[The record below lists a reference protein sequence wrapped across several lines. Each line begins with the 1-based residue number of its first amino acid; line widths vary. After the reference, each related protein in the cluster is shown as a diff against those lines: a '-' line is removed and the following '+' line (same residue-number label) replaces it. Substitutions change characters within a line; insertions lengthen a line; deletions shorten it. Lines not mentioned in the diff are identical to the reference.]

1 VQMGSRTMIRSKK
14 WTVGASCLMALV
26 ASAVCYAQTQT
37 PATPAQTVGGNAS
50 VSASDA
56 AVRVAQEDPA
66 VVKRGAI
73 AFATN
78 CAGCHGA
85 TAKGTS
91 IAPDLIRSTLVEDDN
106 KGDQIGPVLR
116 VAHPKGGTSKL
127 SLSDQDITDLAS
139 WLRVQVYGAAF
150 RQTYVYLDTL
160 VGDPKKGEAYF
171 KAKCA
176 SCHSPTGDLAGI
188 GTRFDPP
195 TLQSRWITGGG
206 AVRGGRGGR
215 GAALT
220 SENGSTIADTAPP
233 NVTNA
238 TITITV
244 TLANGQKFDGVPISV
259 TDFVVVFKDMSGA
272 YHSYARADGFP
283 KVEVHNPLQ
292 PHVDILKALND
303 SDMHDV
309 TAYLVTLK

>member
-1 VQMGSRTMIRSKK
+1 V
-14 WTVGASCLMALV
+14 
-26 ASAVCYAQTQT
+26 T
-37 PATPAQTVGGNAS
+37 PAPTVGGNAS
-50 VSASDA
+50 VHASDA
-56 AVRVAQEDPA
+56 ATRVAQEDPGI
-66 VVKRGAI
+66 VKRGAI

-91 IAPDLIRSTLVEDDN
+91 IAPDLVRSTLVEDDN
-106 KGDQIGPVLR
+106 KADLIGPVLR
-116 VAHPKGGTSKL
+116 EAHPKSAAKL
-127 SLSDQDITDLAS
+127 NLTDEDITDLAS

-171 KAKCA
+171 NAKCA

-206 AVRGGRGGR
+206 AVRGGRGRR
-215 GAALT
+215 GPAFT
-220 SENGSTIADTAPP
+220 SDNGSTVADTAPP
-233 NVTNA
+233 NVTKA
-238 TITITV
+238 TLTITV

-259 TDFVVVFKDMSGA
+259 TDFNVVFKDMSGA

-292 PHVDILKALND
+292 PHVDILKSLND

>member
-1 VQMGSRTMIRSKK
+1 MMNRSKK
-14 WTVGASCLMALV
+14 WTAGGICLLALA

-37 PATPAQTVGGNAS
+37 PAPEPTVGGNAS
-50 VSASDA
+50 VHGSDA

-85 TAKGTS
+85 TAKGTN
-91 IAPDLIRSTLVEDDN
+91 IAPDLVRSTLVEDDN
-106 KGDQIGPVLR
+106 KGDLIGPVLR
-116 VAHPKGGTSKL
+116 AAHPKAASKL
-127 SLSDQDITDLAS
+127 SLTDEDITDLAS

-160 VGDPKKGEAYF
+160 VGDPKKGQTYF
-171 KAKCA
+171 NAKCA

-215 GAALT
+215 GPALT
-220 SENGSTIADTAPP
+220 SDNGSTIADTTPP

-238 TITITV
+238 TLTITV
-244 TLANGQKFDGVPISV
+244 TLVNGQKFEGVPISV
-259 TDFVVVFKDMSGA
+259 TDFNVVFKDMSGA
-272 YHSYARADGFP
+272 YHSYARVDGFP

-292 PHVDILKALND
+292 PHVDILKSLND

>member
-1 VQMGSRTMIRSKK
+1 MIRSKK
-14 WTVGASCLMALV
+14 WTAGWITLV
-26 ASAVCYAQTQT
+26 TLAASAVCHAQTQT
-37 PATPAQTVGGNAS
+37 PATPAVGGNAS

-66 VVKRGAI
+66 VVKRGAV

-91 IAPDLIRSTLVEDDN
+91 IAPDLVRSTLVEDDN
-106 KGDQIGPVLR
+106 KDDLIGPVLR
-116 VAHPKGGTSKL
+116 AAHPKSAAKL
-127 SLSDQDITDLAS
+127 DLTDADITDLAS

-171 KAKCA
+171 NTKCA
-176 SCHSPTGDLAGI
+176 SCHSATGDLAGI

-220 SENGSTIADTAPP
+220 SDNGSTVADTAPP
-233 NVTNA
+233 NVTKA
-238 TITITV
+238 TLTITV
-244 TLANGQKFDGVPISV
+244 TLADGQKFDGVPISV
-259 TDFVVVFKDMSGA
+259 TDFNVVFKDMSGA
-272 YHSYARADGFP
+272 YHSYACADGFP
-283 KVEVHNPLQ
+283 KVEVHNPLL
-292 PHVDILKALND
+292 PHVDILKSLND